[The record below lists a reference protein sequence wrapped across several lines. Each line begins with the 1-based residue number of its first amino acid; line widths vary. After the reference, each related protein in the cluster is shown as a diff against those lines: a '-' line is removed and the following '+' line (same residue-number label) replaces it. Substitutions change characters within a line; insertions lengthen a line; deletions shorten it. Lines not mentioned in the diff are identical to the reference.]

1 MKRFIFVLAIVVLV
15 VLTYGAIN
23 LGQKNIMEQAQVNY
37 YAIKEVQAEMIQN
50 EASLT
55 TMDIQLKKEIAE
67 FTFRI
72 EEMEKR
78 LEKISNTLISMN
90 QRKLCEVGNGERV
103 VEIEDRVGKRSG
115 TCWYGG
121 GR

>member
-1 MKRFIFVLAIVVLV
+1 MKRFFFLLAIVVFI

-23 LGQKNIMEQAQVNY
+23 LGQRTLMEQSQINY

-55 TMDIQLKKEIAE
+55 HLDISLKKEID
-67 FTFRI
+67 TFNYRI
-72 EEMEKR
+72 EEIEKR
-78 LEKISNTLISMN
+78 LQTISNTLLNMN

-103 VEIEDRVGKRSG
+103 VEIKNAMGKYPG

>member
-1 MKRFIFVLAIVVLV
+1 MKRFIFVLAIVVFV

-23 LGQKNIMEQAQVNY
+23 LGQKNMMGQARVNY
-37 YAIKEVQAEMIQN
+37 YAIKERQAEMIQH
-50 EASLT
+50 EGSLT

-103 VEIEDRVGKRSG
+103 VEIEDRVGKRAG